1 MSVLNVT
8 GKKLSQNTEKKKI
21 IAITKSLNMKND
33 IYLNNK

>member
-8 GKKLSQNTEKKKI
+8 GKKLSQNTEKKI